1 MTGNIKVKFTV
12 ESLCY
17 NFFPYRHELERIFVK
32 DFTGPSQKEKNALK
46 RYFKHL
52 KPGNMRII
60 TIDPSLRTPILH
72 FILNSIIPPI
82 MASK

>member
-1 MTGNIKVKFTV
+1 MNQQTLIDTSKGLVILYFRENGCMEV

-32 DFTGPSQKEKNALK
+32 DFTGLSQKEKNALK

-60 TIDPSLRTPILH
+60 TIDE
-72 FILNSIIPPI
+72 
-82 MASK
+82 

>member
-1 MTGNIKVKFTV
+1 VETLSEIGGNIKVKFTV

-60 TIDPSLRTPILH
+60 TIDE
-72 FILNSIIPPI
+72 
-82 MASK
+82 

>member
-1 MTGNIKVKFTV
+1 MEV

-32 DFTGPSQKEKNALK
+32 DFTGLSQKEKNALK

-60 TIDPSLRTPILH
+60 TIDE
-72 FILNSIIPPI
+72 
-82 MASK
+82 